1 MEKLFHRLMEKRSL
15 ATAFSNRYIMALALP
30 LMAELFLGV
39 LIGFA
44 DTVMVSSCGQSA
56 VSGVSLVDTLS
67 QLVIQVLSAFAT
79 AGSVVAAQYLGRG
92 EASKASEASRQLI
105 VASFAASSVMV
116 AACILLREPIIDM
129 VFGSIEPSVREASCT
144 YFVWIFLSYPF
155 LAVFNCCTA
164 TFRAMGNGSLQ
175 LKVSLLTNVLNIA
188 GNALLIYVFNLGVAG
203 AAISSLFSRIVG
215 MAIMLVSLGK
225 KDNPIHIDSLARAKG
240 EQAHLGRILRIAVP
254 SAIETSFFHIGKI
267 SVQSIVSSLG
277 TVAIAANAVTV
288 SITSITC
295 VPGSAMS
302 LAAISIIGNL
312 RGSNKIDEIKP
323 MSRKLYLI
331 AEAVMAAVSAIVFIL
346 RRPMFGLFSISS
358 EARAMALG
366 IMNVYLIAQVG
377 LWCLSFV
384 VPNFMKAC
392 GDARFLMVIGICSMW
407 LARVLAAK
415 VFVYLG
421 LGLQGVW
428 LGMYLDWLVRSICF
442 LARFSTDRWLKKEVI

>member
-1 MEKLFHRLMEKRSL
+1 MEKRSL

-105 VASFAASSVMV
+105 VASFAASSMMV

-175 LKVSLLTNVLNIA
+175 LKVSLFTNVLNIA
-188 GNALLIYVFNLGVAG
+188 GNAL
-203 AAISSLFSRIVG
+203 
-215 MAIMLVSLGK
+215 
-225 KDNPIHIDSLARAKG
+225 
-240 EQAHLGRILRIAVP
+240 
-254 SAIETSFFHIGKI
+254 
-267 SVQSIVSSLG
+267 
-277 TVAIAANAVTV
+277 
-288 SITSITC
+288 
-295 VPGSAMS
+295 
-302 LAAISIIGNL
+302 
-312 RGSNKIDEIKP
+312 
-323 MSRKLYLI
+323 
-331 AEAVMAAVSAIVFIL
+331 
-346 RRPMFGLFSISS
+346 
-358 EARAMALG
+358 
-366 IMNVYLIAQVG
+366 
-377 LWCLSFV
+377 
-384 VPNFMKAC
+384 
-392 GDARFLMVIGICSMW
+392 
-407 LARVLAAK
+407 
-415 VFVYLG
+415 
-421 LGLQGVW
+421 
-428 LGMYLDWLVRSICF
+428 
-442 LARFSTDRWLKKEVI
+442 